1 LSERVSVRNMKLIME
16 ALALWAPREKD
27 VINLVEHIRGAM
39 ARYICHKFANGGEL
53 RAVMV
58 SAEVEDVIRKGIRQ
72 TSGSTFLSL
81 DPEASA
87 NLMDLITLKLDD
99 LLIAHKDL
107 VLLTS
112 VDVRRFIKKMIEGR
126 FPDLEVLSFGEIA
139 DSKSVNVI
147 KTI

>member
-1 LSERVSVRNMKLIME
+1 
-16 ALALWAPREKD
+16 
-27 VINLVEHIRGAM
+27 
-39 ARYICHKFANGGEL
+39 
-53 RAVMV
+53 
-58 SAEVEDVIRKGIRQ
+58 
-72 TSGSTFLSL
+72 
-81 DPEASA
+81 
-87 NLMDLITLKLDD
+87 DLITLKLDD

>member
-1 LSERVSVRNMKLIME
+1 
-16 ALALWAPREKD
+16 
-27 VINLVEHIRGAM
+27 
-39 ARYICHKFANGGEL
+39 
-53 RAVMV
+53 
-58 SAEVEDVIRKGIRQ
+58 
-72 TSGSTFLSL
+72 
-81 DPEASA
+81 
-87 NLMDLITLKLDD
+87 MDLITLKLDD

-147 KTI
+147 KQYKGLIKEKIYATFGYR

>member
-1 LSERVSVRNMKLIME
+1 
-16 ALALWAPREKD
+16 
-27 VINLVEHIRGAM
+27 
-39 ARYICHKFANGGEL
+39 
-53 RAVMV
+53 AVMV